1 MDLLGIDIIITQVEH
16 IHHFDSAF
24 SPLNHDNES
33 DDDDD
38 HDYGDDDDDGDG
50 QQPGREASR
59 RQKPGVRQKPKFDF
73 IFQNNEIR
81 FLFEILSPI
90 GVKVKKFH
98 RNIYFDIIIGSCK

>member
-16 IHHFDSAF
+16 IHHFDSAC

-33 DDDDD
+33 YDD
-38 HDYGDDDDDGDG
+38 HDRDDGDDGDG

>member
-1 MDLLGIDIIITQVEH
+1 MELLGIDIIITQVEH
-16 IHHFDSAF
+16 IHHFDSAC
-24 SPLNHDNES
+24 SPLNHYNES

-38 HDYGDDDDDGDG
+38 HGDDDDGDG

-90 GVKVKKFH
+90 GVKVKNFH
-98 RNIYFDIIIGSCK
+98 QQINFDIIVGSCK

>member
-16 IHHFDSAF
+16 IHHFDGACN
-24 SPLNHDNES
+24 PLNHDNES
-33 DDDDD
+33 DDD
-38 HDYGDDDDDGDG
+38 HDDGDG

-90 GVKVKKFH
+90 GVKVKNFH
-98 RNIYFDIIIGSCK
+98 QKIYFDIIVGSCK

>member
-16 IHHFDSAF
+16 IHHFDSAC
-24 SPLNHDNES
+24 SPLNYDNES
-33 DDDDD
+33 DDDHDD
-38 HDYGDDDDDGDG
+38 GDDCDG

-90 GVKVKKFH
+90 GVKVKNFH
-98 RNIYFDIIIGSCK
+98 QQINFDIIVGSCK